1 MITTRSNTTSNKIQP
16 PPNVYI
22 SNDVTDEGLN
32 DSLPSPYLRS
42 PIDGSFQSYN
52 LAESSYIK
60 PHKNLTF
67 SYVPYFNTL
76 QHGTLGRSDSFLMG
90 TLHLNYE
97 KYQQVKS
104 IDLNFKGYERTSWTK
119 TQGRTKFVYSG
130 EHIIANKH
138 YRIWSS
144 PTKDETEIL
153 NLDVPF
159 KVRLPYDLPDT
170 LKTHL
175 GEVYYSLRAIVNLKG
190 SLISSTHTVEIHC
203 PLKRTLVLDSDNS
216 KLYKFHGES
225 ESITYTFVL
234 PPAKNVNIGVYISI
248 PMRIRFLRPGI
259 SIERIELAIKTNM
272 KFRCNTNNTCKVSKR
287 SGEAIIPRQELQYL
301 NPIIN
306 NVKGDCI
313 KTISFWIPRETL
325 PTYYGRYITISHV
338 LCIKIILL
346 GIERTVHIEESI
358 NIANIQKSFDVELP
372 PPPAPPRFLNPK
384 AFSLYLTTCGDR
396 INYLVQNS
404 IDSDSISFEDRDV
417 EAAAAIVTQLY
428 QSHIKKRTQSLSD
441 EISSPYL
448 YDG

>member
-1 MITTRSNTTSNKIQP
+1 MASNKIQP

-32 DSLPSPYLRS
+32 DSLPSPYIRS

-52 LAESSYIK
+52 LPESSYVK

-130 EHIIANKH
+130 EHIITDRH

-159 KVRLPYDLPDT
+159 RVKLPYDLPDT

-175 GEVYYSLRAIVNLKG
+175 GEVYYVLRATINLKG
-190 SLISSTHTVEIHC
+190 ILITSTAHTVEIHC
-203 PLKRTLVLDSDNS
+203 PLKRTLLLDSDNS

-225 ESITYTFVL
+225 ESITYAFVL
-234 PPAKNVNIGVYISI
+234 PPAKYVNIGVYISI

-272 KFRCNTNNTCKVSKR
+272 RFLCSTNNTCRVSKR
-287 SGEAIIPRQELQYL
+287 SGEAIISRQELQYL
-301 NPIIN
+301 KPIPN

-313 KTISFWIPRETL
+313 KTINFWIPRETL

-346 GIERTVHIEESI
+346 GIERTVHIEET
-358 NIANIQKSFDVELP
+358 
-372 PPPAPPRFLNPK
+372 
-384 AFSLYLTTCGDR
+384 FSLYLTTCGDR
-396 INYLVQNS
+396 IKYLVQNS
-404 IDSDSISFEDRDV
+404 IDSDSISFEDRDI

-428 QSHIKKRTQSLSD
+428 QSHINKRTQSLSD